1 MGNRKFGIVQ
11 FAVIVFGLS
20 LLVPIGGWLD
30 RHRIKAVDEES
41 LYVSPSTAKRISLG
55 FGGLVA
61 DWYWMRSLQYVG
73 QKVINYNDQHKGN
86 LLQMDDLTSLDLRQ
100 LPELL
105 DITTTLDPKFMA
117 AYEYGAMLL
126 PSIDKAEAINLLQK
140 GIASNP
146 EAWRLYH
153 HLGYIYWQGND
164 FQAAGQIYAKGADL
178 PDAPPWMRAM
188 GARLAAEGGSRET
201 AREIYQRMLEQ
212 SDDQQVKE
220 MAAKRLLQLRS
231 IEERDVLRLVISNY
245 KSRAGRCPSSWEEL
259 TPFLRA
265 TRLRI
270 SNSGVPIDPA
280 DTPYLLVKDGCD
292 VDLDPG
298 SRVPYR

>member
-1 MGNRKFGIVQ
+1 MGNRKLGLIQ
-11 FAVIVFGLS
+11 FAVIAFGLC

-30 RHRIKAVDEES
+30 QHRAKAVEEES

-86 LLQMDDLTSLDLRQ
+86 LLQMDDLTSLDLRL
-100 LPELL
+100 LPDLL
-105 DITTTLDPKFMA
+105 DTTTTLDPQYIA

-126 PSIDKAEAINLLQK
+126 PSIDKAAAIALLEK

-146 EAWRLYH
+146 GAWRLYH
-153 HLGYIYWQGND
+153 HLGYINWQDND
-164 FQAAGQIYAKGADL
+164 FQAAGQIYGKGADL
-178 PDAPPWMRAM
+178 PGAPPWMRAM
-188 GARLAAEGGSRET
+188 GARLAAEGGSRGT

-212 SDDQQVKE
+212 SDEQQVKE
-220 MAAKRLLQLRS
+220 MAAKRLLQLTS
-231 IEERDVLRLVISNY
+231 FEERDVLQLAISNF
-245 KSRAGRCPSSWEEL
+245 KARAGRCPSSWGEL
-259 TPFLRA
+259 TPLLRA
-265 TRLRI
+265 TRLRLN
-270 SNSGVPIDPA
+270 NSGIPIDPA
-280 DTPYLLVKDGCD
+280 DTPYLLVKGGCD
-292 VDLDPG
+292 VDIDPG